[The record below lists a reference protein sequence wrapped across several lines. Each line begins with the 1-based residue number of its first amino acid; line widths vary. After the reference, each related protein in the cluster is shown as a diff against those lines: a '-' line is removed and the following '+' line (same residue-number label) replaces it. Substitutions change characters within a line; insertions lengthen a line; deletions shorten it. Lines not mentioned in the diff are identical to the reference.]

1 MTVAFAV
8 LAAFANAVVVVTQ
21 HTASTSAPEGTTG
34 LRLVGYLFRNPL
46 WLLGWI
52 ALIAAF
58 VFQALALHN
67 GELSVVQ
74 PLLVIELVF
83 ALVLRQ
89 LWLRQSI
96 AVAAWASAA
105 VICAGLAVFV
115 ATAEPHGGG
124 TTPSSA
130 DWVGVVVAC
139 GGAAAILAVLAQR
152 GSPIWRAA
160 LFGTA
165 AAIVWALEATFIKT
179 ATDTI
184 TQHGIGGAF
193 EHWPLYAMAVGGIA
207 GVVLEQAAL
216 HVGPISVSQPLM
228 VIVDPVVSIG
238 LGVWLFREQFTHD
251 PLVLAVAAVSFV
263 AVGIG
268 VVGLV
273 RTAPETVG
281 QPT

>member
-8 LAAFANAVVVVTQ
+8 LAAFANAVVVVAQ
-21 HTASTSAPEGTTG
+21 HKASTSAPKETTG
-34 LRLVGYLFRNPL
+34 LRLVGYLVHNPL

-74 PLLVIELVF
+74 PLLVVELVF

-96 AVAAWASAA
+96 ALYAWVSAA

-115 ATAEPHGGG
+115 ATAEPRGGG
-124 TTPSSA
+124 TTPSAA

-139 GGAAAILAVLAQR
+139 GGAAAVLAVLAQR

-193 EHWPLYAMAVGGIA
+193 AHWPIYAMAVGGIA

-228 VIVDPVVSIG
+228 VIVDPVVSIA

-251 PLVLAVAAVSFV
+251 PVVLAVAAVSFV